1 MRNNKMKGFTL
12 VELLVVIAILA
23 ILATVSV
30 VGYTSFIKSAH
41 ISNDEN
47 IAAQLN
53 QFLAAYQADHT
64 TEHYGKPITEDNIWE
79 ITQTILKDSQLDEL
93 EPHAKDYGYHYYFK
107 FDEQGGGQYV
117 AADENT
123 LRISAFTRVVRFFVS
138 ADTPKSNYAGVFY
151 DEAGNKYF
159 LCDTKGSPI
168 AEAIKGFHTFKDID
182 GTTSAEQFANFK
194 TLVMDLNQELYGDL
208 KKLAE
213 SGVFV
218 TKEGNFAFYR
228 NAEHSNLFFHEDA
241 TYVGNVI
248 KDTAGEKPLGETDYL
263 LTINE
268 DTTLTIPAGVKLP
281 ANSLNISVADGK
293 NVTVKLDASAWTNE
307 LKDIVDAY
315 FTNDNVTVVV
325 GDKEYKIN
333 GNYIYDA
340 TKYNPAAPA
349 DHVDTLKFNNPLYSF
364 EIGIVDKDDNLL
376 LNGSKVVDEATIKA
390 GFVAWEKG
398 SFKLQLANTAGKNN
412 SAISSL
418 DVEWK
423 VISGPATIAQ
433 DGTVTFTGNYSLGH
447 DKIVVSATSTI
458 DRNGYTSASAKFDE
472 DNVAYN
478 EYVIY
483 IAGPQGYTVEIDN
496 RGAYAP
502 VDATLTNRTYNIGLA
517 KEAAAGNTY
526 NFKLTV
532 ANNENV
538 IDGVAVNYSNIAVTF
553 TCSEHGTSCENVIVT
568 SNSIN
573 VKGACS
579 GVITVKVGN
588 YFTYT
593 VNLTTVDV
601 SNLPVQVKN
610 NGIVLGNLNSIS
622 MSDLFKPA
630 TGNTFPAGAE
640 LKAFQKVN
648 TGDSYAIPN
657 RTDMYTSNTNG
668 VTCWITNNDDA
679 SIKFNGTRTDDVHV
693 AVFLNGQRI
702 SPDVQITDI
711 VEAYNI
717 NDYTDIATAETNSA
731 SMVLLNNITVAT
743 NTSADEVITVKGGK
757 TLYGNY
763 YTINLPAPV
772 AGSFSRDYS
781 YIRLEGATMLNTKVV
796 GTIYDSLS
804 LSAWANDGKG
814 KNAVLA
820 LSGST
825 IENCYIANTRSPLV
839 SGSSN
844 SDTAANKVIVKNS
857 VLFGGRYCNVDL
869 RGGTLEFQG
878 EVITVNQPYE
888 GVVGTG
894 VNVWLKA
901 PTDTNLVV
909 ASDATW
915 TPYNF
920 IANTQV
926 SVLPSNFY
934 VETTKGGVNI
944 AVNLPLNLMFK
955 SIFGECTRSISRAH
969 SEHPAWGSPCC
980 NKVVHD
986 MSGTIGGVTLNVYHT
1001 GLTCSLDTTT
1011 HAPYIYGTSGTR
1023 YVNAALVSMNECP
1036 NGVNYSGISN
1046 FAKTSYTIDLMS
1058 MVTFTID
1065 VGTPDPYEGDSNTG
1079 NQITANWT
1087 LLTQSATAVSTYNP
1101 DAYGFVGGDLA
1112 SLPSN

>member
-1 MRNNKMKGFTL
+1 MRNNKNKGFTL

-107 FDEQGGGQYV
+107 FDEQGGGEYV
-117 AADENT
+117 AADEGT
-123 LRISAFTRVVRFFVS
+123 LHISILSRILIFFAH
-138 ADTPKSNYAGVFY
+138 ADTVTTSNYAGIFF
-151 DEAGNKYF
+151 DDADNKYF

-168 AEAIKGFHTFKDID
+168 AETIKGFHTFKDIT
-182 GTTSAEQFANFK
+182 GESTAEQFANFK
-194 TLVMDLNQELYGDL
+194 TLVNGLNDELYGDL

-218 TKEGNFAFYR
+218 TKEGNFAFNR
-228 NAEHSNLFFHEDA
+228 NEEHSNLFFHEDA

-376 LNGSKVVDEATIKA
+376 LNGSKVVDETTIKA

-622 MSDLFKPA
+622 MSVLFKPA

-894 VNVWLKA
+894 INVWLKA
-901 PTDTNLVV
+901 PTDTNVV
-909 ASDATW
+909 IAEGATW

-920 IANTQV
+920 IEREETSALPEMVEV
-926 SVLPSNFY
+926 S
-934 VETTKGGVNI
+934 TTKADMDIEVG
-944 AVNLPLNLMFK
+944 LPLQKMF
-955 SIFGECTRSISRAH
+955 SAIFGECVREEANGLNYHRHGKYS
-969 SEHPAWGSPCC
+969 GCC
-980 NKVVHD
+980 NNILHNVTGSVDGHSIDWIIERVHIFGHSID
-986 MSGTIGGVTLNVYHT
+986 TQYRAYVFAPT
-1001 GLTCSLDTTT
+1001 GSTKE
-1011 HAPYIYGTSGTR
+1011 
-1023 YVNAALVSMNECP
+1023 YVNAAIVSLNDTTVLP
-1036 NGVNYSGISN
+1036 TTSGTSPFVSTTYSINLYVTQFNLGI
-1046 FAKTSYTIDLMS
+1046 
-1058 MVTFTID
+1058 
-1065 VGTPDPYEGDSNTG
+1065 GTLAPSV
-1079 NQITANWT
+1079 TANQT

-1101 DAYGFVGGDLA
+1101 NAYGFVGGDLA